1 MIQQNCSPFRD
12 FYQGLLEKKVLL
24 EEVVEED
31 VAEDVE
37 EEEVVVEEDSEEE
50 EVGEEEEEEDSEEVE
65 EEAGEEEDSE
75 EEEEVEEVLEGA
87 DIKNGA
93 MRIFLLT
100 YRVICSSEEQEKK
113 TMKDHEKVVC
123 KELEAMK

>member
-37 EEEVVVEEDSEEE
+37 EEEVVVEEDSEVE
-50 EVGEEEEEEDSEEVE
+50 EVGEEEEEDSEEVE

-100 YRVICSSEEQEKK
+100 YRVICRSEEQEKK

>member
-1 MIQQNCSPFRD
+1 M
-12 FYQGLLEKKVLL
+12 
-24 EEVVEED
+24 
-31 VAEDVE
+31 AED
-37 EEEVVVEEDSEEE
+37 
-50 EVGEEEEEEDSEEVE
+50 
-65 EEAGEEEDSE
+65 
-75 EEEEVEEVLEGA
+75 VEEVLEGE

>member
-1 MIQQNCSPFRD
+1 M
-12 FYQGLLEKKVLL
+12 
-24 EEVVEED
+24 
-31 VAEDVE
+31 
-37 EEEVVVEEDSEEE
+37 
-50 EVGEEEEEEDSEEVE
+50 
-65 EEAGEEEDSE
+65 
-75 EEEEVEEVLEGA
+75 EEVLEGE

-100 YRVICSSEEQEKK
+100 YRVICRSEEQEKK

>member
-1 MIQQNCSPFRD
+1 M
-12 FYQGLLEKKVLL
+12 LL

-37 EEEVVVEEDSEEE
+37 EEE
-50 EVGEEEEEEDSEEVE
+50 
-65 EEAGEEEDSE
+65 EEDSE
-75 EEEEVEEVLEGA
+75 EEEEVEEVLEGE

>member
-1 MIQQNCSPFRD
+1 M
-12 FYQGLLEKKVLL
+12 LL

-31 VAEDVE
+31 VAEE
-37 EEEVVVEEDSEEE
+37 E
-50 EVGEEEEEEDSEEVE
+50 
-65 EEAGEEEDSE
+65 EEEDSE
-75 EEEEVEEVLEGA
+75 EEEEVEEVLEGE

-100 YRVICSSEEQEKK
+100 YRVICRSEEQEKK

>member
-1 MIQQNCSPFRD
+1 M
-12 FYQGLLEKKVLL
+12 LL
-24 EEVVEED
+24 EEVV
-31 VAEDVE
+31 
-37 EEEVVVEEDSEEE
+37 
-50 EVGEEEEEEDSEEVE
+50 
-65 EEAGEEEDSE
+65 EAGEEEDSE
-75 EEEEVEEVLEGA
+75 EEEEVEEVLEGE